1 MNRKGFAVRPA
12 LLVGLMAAAFAGPA
26 LAQQQP
32 SAGLG
37 SAWPTDAQDV
47 SSMPGYHVYTWVKS
61 GVKYIQVND
70 YSGNVLVAVATANGV
85 FLPLPMGSSA
95 KNLQTPQNASSISPT
110 PTTGGATVY
119 QDNSVQV
126 TATPQSSGAVMFQ
139 AATAPC
145 TDPVECSSHVN

>member
-1 MNRKGFAVRPA
+1 MSRKGFAVRPA

-32 SAGLG
+32 STGLG
-37 SAWPTDAQDV
+37 SAWPTDTQDV

-85 FLPLPMGSSA
+85 FLPLPMGSNA
-95 KNLQTPQNASSISPT
+95 KNLQTPQDTSTSPA
-110 PTTGGATVY
+110 PTAGATVY
-119 QDNSVQV
+119 QDDSVQV
-126 TATPQSSGAVMFQ
+126 TATPQTSGAVLFK
-139 AATAPC
+139 AAAVPC
-145 TDPVECSSHVN
+145 TDPIECTTHVN